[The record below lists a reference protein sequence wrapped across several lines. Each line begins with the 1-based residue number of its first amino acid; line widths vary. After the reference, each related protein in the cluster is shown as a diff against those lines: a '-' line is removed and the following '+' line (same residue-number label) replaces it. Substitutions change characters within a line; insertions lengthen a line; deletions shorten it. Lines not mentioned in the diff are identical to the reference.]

1 MGLITHCAKME
12 GFISP
17 HTTLVDAIFRI
28 FLANGNVPMSPVEL
42 AQISGRAPDIILRV
56 LTGEQIYRG
65 LRPLLEG

>member
-1 MGLITHCAKME
+1 
-12 GFISP
+12 
-17 HTTLVDAIFRI
+17 
-28 FLANGNVPMSPVEL
+28 MSPVEL